1 MLRQRLSLRVE
12 RVNNFNFSPRCN
24 FLAYFSLLFLFFLF
38 LCSISGGFLG
48 DIALPNIKY
57 ETEWRQQKLNKS
69 FLEELEK
76 YRDEV
81 LKEGLQVEEEGLTGT
96 KKKKK
101 SFPNE
106 RKLFPFLVHLPL
118 RSRISRRIC
127 VVPEILQFKNGHE
140 ANEPHQENEE
150 MVASQEKSEPI
161 MVDRN
166 QYSMDGELEGGFSFN
181 ARNEDARPGVRDE
194 GVEFR
199 YVAPRKFH
207 ANVFSFPF
215 FFPLFHRFEREI
227 FFLFL
232 FQQCDYTGDNFSR
245 LFLSFFF
252 SFSSRINRSLIIR
265 KS

>member
-1 MLRQRLSLRVE
+1 MAPRVGEKQVPRPIDLRNFRGWFFYEFWNQRLNNSRILLREWYYGKVFDAK
-12 RVNNFNFSPRCN
+12 RADNFNFLARGN
-24 FLAYFSLLFLFFLF
+24 FLPYFSYSRFF
-38 LCSISGGFLG
+38 CSISGGFLG

-81 LKEGLQVEEEGLTGT
+81 LKEGLQVEEEGLTG
-96 KKKKK
+96 KKEKRKVFQTNET
-101 SFPNE
+101 SIPVPFPSIS
-106 RKLFPFLVHLPL
+106 LAW
-118 RSRISRRIC
+118 RSRISYALRI
-127 VVPEILQFKNGHE
+127 VSEILQFKNGHD

-207 ANVFSFPF
+207 VF
-215 FFPLFHRFEREI
+215 FFLPFWVPD
-227 FFLFL
+227 FFLFF
-232 FQQCDYTGDNFSR
+232 FQRD
-245 LFLSFFF
+245 
-252 SFSSRINRSLIIR
+252 
-265 KS
+265 

>member
-1 MLRQRLSLRVE
+1 MEAAEAQQEFLGGAGEISGRGVE
-12 RVNNFNFSPRCN
+12 RGSPGR
-24 FLAYFSLLFLFFLF
+24 
-38 LCSISGGFLG
+38 GGG
-48 DIALPNIKY
+48 
-57 ETEWRQQKLNKS
+57 S
-69 FLEELEK
+69 
-76 YRDEV
+76 YRY
-81 LKEGLQVEEEGLTGT
+81 

-127 VVPEILQFKNGHE
+127 MVSEILQFKNGHE

-199 YVAPRKFH
+199 YVTKISRQRFL
-207 ANVFSFPF
+207 
-215 FFPLFHRFEREI
+215 FPLF
-227 FFLFL
+227 
-232 FQQCDYTGDNFSR
+232 
-245 LFLSFFF
+245 FF
-252 SFSSRINRSLIIR
+252 SLPPF
-265 KS
+265 

>member
-24 FLAYFSLLFLFFLF
+24 FLARFSLLFLFFLF

-101 SFPNE
+101 FSK
-106 RKLFPFLVHLPL
+106 RKETFSIPRPSPF
-118 RSRISRRIC
+118 
-127 VVPEILQFKNGHE
+127 EI
-140 ANEPHQENEE
+140 A
-150 MVASQEKSEPI
+150 
-161 MVDRN
+161 
-166 QYSMDGELEGGFSFN
+166 Y
-181 ARNEDARPGVRDE
+181 
-194 GVEFR
+194 
-199 YVAPRKFH
+199 
-207 ANVFSFPF
+207 
-215 FFPLFHRFEREI
+215 
-227 FFLFL
+227 
-232 FQQCDYTGDNFSR
+232 
-245 LFLSFFF
+245 
-252 SFSSRINRSLIIR
+252 
-265 KS
+265 

>member
-1 MLRQRLSLRVE
+1 MEAAEAQQEFLGGAGEISGRGVE
-12 RVNNFNFSPRCN
+12 RGSPGRGRG
-24 FLAYFSLLFLFFLF
+24 S
-38 LCSISGGFLG
+38 
-48 DIALPNIKY
+48 
-57 ETEWRQQKLNKS
+57 
-69 FLEELEK
+69 
-76 YRDEV
+76 YRY
-81 LKEGLQVEEEGLTGT
+81 
-96 KKKKK
+96 KKK

-127 VVPEILQFKNGHE
+127 MVSEILQFKNGHE

-215 FFPLFHRFEREI
+215 FF
-227 FFLFL
+227 
-232 FQQCDYTGDNFSR
+232 FSPPTVLR
-245 LFLSFFF
+245 YFFF
-252 SFSSRINRSLIIR
+252 FFFNNATTPVIISSIVSLLLFFFFFEDQ
-265 KS
+265 SVAYYS

>member
-1 MLRQRLSLRVE
+1 MEAAEAQQEFLGGAGEISGRGVE
-12 RVNNFNFSPRCN
+12 RGSPGRGRG
-24 FLAYFSLLFLFFLF
+24 S
-38 LCSISGGFLG
+38 
-48 DIALPNIKY
+48 
-57 ETEWRQQKLNKS
+57 
-69 FLEELEK
+69 
-76 YRDEV
+76 YRY
-81 LKEGLQVEEEGLTGT
+81 
-96 KKKKK
+96 KKK

-127 VVPEILQFKNGHE
+127 MVSEILQFKNGHE

-215 FFPLFHRFEREI
+215 FFFFPSHRFERKI
-227 FFLFL
+227 FFL
-232 FQQCDYTGDNFSR
+232 FQQCDYTGDNFPR